1 VPEAGQLAIPDILS
15 LPCQATVTAL
25 RYQPFGLGARSALGE
40 NTGGVE
46 SYLRGFGS
54 VRGAEVLPA

>member
-1 VPEAGQLAIPDILS
+1 VAEAGQFAIPDILS

-25 RYQPFGLGARSALGE
+25 LYQPFGFGARSALGE

-46 SYLRGFGS
+46 SYLSGFGS